1 MNIEC
6 PHFSIVQDIVTSHIC
21 QSITVLTVAHQAP
34 RGLAVL
40 FDIKNCEVQ
49 DVAER
54 AKTLQQNMC
63 TAHVYNNKEKKYT
76 CTCLTYVH
84 TTKAIQRKS

>member
-6 PHFSIVQDIVTSHIC
+6 PHFSILQDIVTSHVC

-34 RGLAVL
+34 QGLAVL

-54 AKTLQQNMC
+54 AKTHQQNIRALHMC
-63 TAHVYNNKEKKYT
+63 LHAEMHIVIKKISLHV
-76 CTCLTYVH
+76 H
-84 TTKAIQRKS
+84 A